1 MKFQINKGSN
11 LCDDFVNMLRL
22 PVEADGSEE
31 RQNAKTR
38 NFKMRQQ
45 EKSNKTK

>member
-31 RQNAKTR
+31 RGRMQRQEILKLDSKR
-38 NFKMRQQ
+38 NLI
-45 EKSNKTK
+45 